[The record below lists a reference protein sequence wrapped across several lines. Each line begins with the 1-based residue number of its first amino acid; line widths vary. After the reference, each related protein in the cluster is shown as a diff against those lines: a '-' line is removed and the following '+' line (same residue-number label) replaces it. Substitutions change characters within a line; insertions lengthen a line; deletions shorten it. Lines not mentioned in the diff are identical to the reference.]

1 MSKKLPHL
9 IPKGRFGNVRLRYF
23 TVPALLILMAATFT
37 EAAVAPMPEVS
48 WISPA
53 FIPLRLAA
61 ALSMNTVVFCLP
73 FYLIRKK
80 GTFDEMSD
88 EDFGFVIK
96 VSRPCLIVTILM
108 AIADCVRVALL
119 HPQST
124 GDTSSAWLF
133 GCFLVAAIAF
143 SKQRSKGRSAGVT
156 AALAISGFF
165 AVLALLI
172 YVLGWLADFSVL

>member
-9 IPKGRFGNVRLRYF
+9 IPKGRLGNVRLRYF
-23 TVPALLILMAATFT
+23 AIPALLILAAATVT
-37 EAAVAPMPEVS
+37 EAAISPMPDLS
-48 WISPA
+48 WTSFA
-53 FIPLRLAA
+53 FFPLRLLA
-61 ALSMNTVVFCLP
+61 ALSMNAFVFCLV

-80 GTFDEMSD
+80 GTFDELND
-88 EDFGFVIK
+88 EDFGFVMK
-96 VSRPCLIVTILM
+96 VSRPSLIATVIM
-108 AIADCVRVALL
+108 AVADCVRVSLL

-156 AALAISGFF
+156 VVLVLSGIFAALALI
-165 AVLALLI
+165 I
-172 YVLGWLADFSVL
+172 YVLGWLADFSIL